1 MQTQPPL
8 WKRIRLVYRRGST
21 LAKVVILSAIVLST
35 AALLTLQSTI
45 QSTQA
50 QAEDMRSQ
58 AAKLEQENDRL
69 QQDISE
75 LGSLDSMENIAQ
87 DELGLVDPD
96 TVIVVP
102 KQ

>member
-1 MQTQPPL
+1 MKTQTPL
-8 WKRIRLVYRRGST
+8 WNRIRLVYRRGST
-21 LAKVVILSAIVLST
+21 LAKVVVLSAIVLST

-45 QSTQA
+45 QNTQS
-50 QAEDMRSQ
+50 QSENLKSQ

-69 QQDISE
+69 EQDISE

-96 TVIVVP
+96 TVIIVP